1 MERGARLGRGHLP
14 LGTPISKWHSPREEA
29 ALSQSI
35 VLVTV
40 TGLDTPGITASLVEV
55 VAREGAELLDVE
67 QVVVQG
73 QLTLCLLLG
82 SVADAPVLKELLFAA
97 SQRGLATTFAEL
109 PSDPGPTGTRRLAI
123 TALGDPLEARHVAA
137 IASTLADHGANI
149 GAIERLS
156 GAGLSAM
163 EVRADLAGDDDA
175 VATLRSALLRL
186 ALEDDLD
193 LAVQPYGL
201 LRRGMR
207 LCAMDM
213 DSTLVQVEVIDE
225 LARLHGVGDAV
236 ARITADAMAGEL
248 DYEASLRRRVS
259 LLEGLDAASVQAVA
273 DRLPLTEGAEVLV
286 STLQHLGYRTAVI
299 SGGFDVA
306 ARRVQER
313 LGLDHAHSNT
323 LEVADGVLTGRVL
336 EPIVTP
342 ERKVALLAQI
352 ATDEGIDL
360 SQTIAIGDGAN
371 DRLMI
376 EAAGLGIAFHAKA
389 KLRRAADAA
398 LTAGGLDRVLYLL
411 GIRARDLAE
420 WGVGAERAS

>member
-1 MERGARLGRGHLP
+1 
-14 LGTPISKWHSPREEA
+14 
-29 ALSQSI
+29 
-35 VLVTV
+35 
-40 TGLDTPGITASLVEV
+40 
-55 VAREGAELLDVE
+55 
-67 QVVVQG
+67 
-73 QLTLCLLLG
+73 
-82 SVADAPVLKELLFAA
+82 
-97 SQRGLATTFAEL
+97 
-109 PSDPGPTGTRRLAI
+109 
-123 TALGDPLEARHVAA
+123 GDPLEARHVAA
-137 IASTLADHGANI
+137 IAGTLAEHGANI

-156 GAGLSAM
+156 GEALSAL
-163 EVRADLAGDDDA
+163 EIRADVSGGEASVGELG
-175 VATLRSALLRL
+175 RALLGL
-186 ALEDDLD
+186 ALADDLD
-193 LAVQPYGL
+193 LAVQPWGL
-201 LRRGMR
+201 VRRGMR

-248 DYEASLRRRVS
+248 DYEASLRQRVAQ
-259 LLEGLDAASVQAVA
+259 LEGMDAAGVEAVA

-286 STLQHLGYRTAVI
+286 GTLKHLGYTTAVI

-306 ARRVQER
+306 ARRVQQR

-323 LEVADGVLTGRVL
+323 LEVVDGVLTGRVL

-342 ERKVALLAQI
+342 ERKVALLRSI
-352 ATDEGIDL
+352 ADAEGIDL

-371 DRLMI
+371 DLLMI

-389 KLRRAADAA
+389 RLRSAADTA

-420 WGVGAERAS
+420 WNVRA